1 MTNPDASPFP
11 SDYSDSDDSDGERK
25 IADDPTP
32 KHAPMLAGSAAA
44 LAMSAEMKAQAIA
57 ANSGGLTME
66 EQRQQWNAN
75 KDVVLMQQQQER
87 EREEAARKARMDEM
101 AKQEQADE
109 AAHQQREA
117 EKVTIFL
124 NVYVKSE

>member
-44 LAMSAEMKAQAIA
+44 LAMLKKNSRNFRVNREMREKI
-57 ANSGGLTME
+57 
-66 EQRQQWNAN
+66 
-75 KDVVLMQQQQER
+75 VVYNPFL
-87 EREEAARKARMDEM
+87 DE
-101 AKQEQADE
+101 
-109 AAHQQREA
+109 
-117 EKVTIFL
+117 F
-124 NVYVKSE
+124 